1 MTAKTAIAKRCV
13 VWSENMLANYTRQSG
28 DYNSDQVM
36 TKSMRIGVV
45 SDSHGHVANTGA
57 AVRMLE
63 SLEVERVIHCGDV
76 GGDEIVAQFSRWPTH
91 FVFGN
96 VDDPRRLR
104 LAVEAAG
111 QTFHEAF
118 GSLELAGR
126 RIAFLHGDDAPLLRQ
141 TIAGG
146 QYALVCHGHTHL
158 AKQSRQ
164 GPTLVLN
171 PGALYRAT
179 PHSIA
184 LVELPAV
191 EATII
196 TV

>member
-1 MTAKTAIAKRCV
+1 
-13 VWSENMLANYTRQSG
+13 
-28 DYNSDQVM
+28 
-36 TKSMRIGVV
+36 MRIGIV
-45 SDSHGHVANTGA
+45 SDSHGHVVNTQA
-57 AVRMLE
+57 AVRVLE
-63 SLEVERVIHCGDV
+63 SLQVEQVIHCGDV
-76 GGDEIVAQFSRWPTH
+76 GGDEIVGLFGRWPTH
-91 FVFGN
+91 FVYGN
-96 VDDPRRLR
+96 VDDRRQLSR
-104 LAVEAAG
+104 AVETAR

-126 RIAFLHGDDAPLLRQ
+126 RIAFLHGDDVPLLRQ

-146 QYALVCHGHTHL
+146 QYDLVCHGHTHVARQL
-158 AKQSRQ
+158 RQ

-184 LVELPAV
+184 LVELPDV
-191 EATII
+191 EASII